1 VVAVSLD
8 LARPSVPYSIMKAS
22 YPTAAKEWRMAMA
35 NKLGENVILDA
46 LRARRSV
53 GRVKPDPLP
62 RARTATHVFTRTS
75 HPAHRGLIVA
85 G

>member
-1 VVAVSLD
+1 
-8 LARPSVPYSIMKAS
+8 
-22 YPTAAKEWRMAMA
+22 MAMA